1 MQGQSLV
8 SRARHADKEM
18 RGAAKMSEIGAGK
31 TMKKTLIAM
40 VLGLLAGPSLAEEMV
55 AEFQGTGNRT
65 TTEFV
70 VEGPWI
76 LDWRIN
82 SDYDK
87 MVSFDLDLVDG
98 LTGVLQGN
106 VLRAKA
112 LGNGVRMFN
121 NSGRYRFRINAS
133 FIRWHLKVIELTE
146 EEAARYTPR

>member
-1 MQGQSLV
+1 MIAVFLLP
-8 SRARHADKEM
+8 
-18 RGAAKMSEIGAGK
+18 AGN
-31 TMKKTLIAM
+31 
-40 VLGLLAGPSLAEEMV
+40 VPAEELI
-55 AEFQGTGNRT
+55 AEFQGSGNRT

-70 VEGPWI
+70 VEAPWI

-121 NSGRYRFRINAS
+121 MSGRYRFRINAS
-133 FIRWHLKVIELTE
+133 FIRWHLKVKELTE
-146 EEAARYTPR
+146 EEAARYTPRTPR

>member
-1 MQGQSLV
+1 
-8 SRARHADKEM
+8 M
-18 RGAAKMSEIGAGK
+18 RGAARMWEIGAGK

-121 NSGRYRFRINAS
+121 TSGRYRFRINAS

-146 EEAARYTPR
+146 EEAAQYTPR

>member
-1 MQGQSLV
+1 MKRFLMIAV
-8 SRARHADKEM
+8 FLLP
-18 RGAAKMSEIGAGK
+18 AGN
-31 TMKKTLIAM
+31 
-40 VLGLLAGPSLAEEMV
+40 VLAEELI
-55 AEFQGTGNRT
+55 AEFQGSGNRT

-70 VEGPWI
+70 VEAPWI

-121 NSGRYRFRINAS
+121 MSGRYRFRINAS
-133 FIRWHLKVIELTE
+133 FIRWHLKVKELTE
-146 EEAARYTPR
+146 EEAARYTPRTPR